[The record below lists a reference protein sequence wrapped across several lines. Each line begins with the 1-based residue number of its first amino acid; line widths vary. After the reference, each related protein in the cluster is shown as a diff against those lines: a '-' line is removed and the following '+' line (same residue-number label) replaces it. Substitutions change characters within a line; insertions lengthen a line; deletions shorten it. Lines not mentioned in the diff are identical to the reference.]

1 MKLGQPDGIAWA
13 YYPSGFLKAESSV
26 HEGDVLDRKARK
38 DGERKT
44 LQ

>member
-26 HEGDVLDRKARK
+26 HEGDVLDRKAWK